1 MYGRTCVGYSKYRA
15 ILHKGLE
22 HTQIFAFLAV
32 LGPLPHGSR
41 RKTIYKWE
49 KKAGASKFI
58 KRRGRT
64 DQECERS
71 PYVLSLC
78 FSSVPPFHPSP
89 CPLKHHFLG
98 SVLPVCISY
107 SALMNNSSSATSFLE
122 VKTWGHHSLAVGL
135 WTHCL
140 FAQSISEKIKSV
152 KVHGTVP
159 NSHKY

>member
-1 MYGRTCVGYSKYRA
+1 MGYSKYRA

-58 KRRGRT
+58 KRRGSTGR
-64 DQECERS
+64 ECERS
-71 PYVLSLC
+71 PYGLSLC

-107 SALMNNSSSATSFLE
+107 SALMNNSSSATYHSLSKDLTSPFLSFLL
-122 VKTWGHHSLAVGL
+122 HSSPLL
-135 WTHCL
+135 SLDL
-140 FAQSISEKIKSV
+140 FL
-152 KVHGTVP
+152 T
-159 NSHKY
+159 N